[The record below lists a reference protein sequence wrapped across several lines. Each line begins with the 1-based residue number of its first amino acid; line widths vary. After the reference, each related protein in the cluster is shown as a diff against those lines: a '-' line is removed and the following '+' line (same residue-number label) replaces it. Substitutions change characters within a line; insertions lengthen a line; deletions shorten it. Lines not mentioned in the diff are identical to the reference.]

1 MVSPS
6 PRSSSARLPLS
17 PHALPHRK
25 PPSKIVR
32 FRRKCYLS
40 LLSACILVNGILLPA
55 TTGLIAHILAVTHDQ
70 VPEYGGDFKRA
81 SSYLIAASGAV
92 GVLDACV
99 LFVMS
104 LIRDDMP
111 LRWNWS
117 GKEKHREWKLPI
129 HRIATL
135 VALAAVLR
143 GAAAAAYSNYDY
155 WESKQSVEQHLGVNG
170 TYYTPET
177 WICTGA
183 ANNTIIEGD
192 HPEYKWMCREA
203 QGARYLS
210 ILTTIIAAITLLLVL
225 WRWRRRNLDRQY
237 QPVAHSRRPS
247 DAIPF
252 GRVETGLGSEQSS
265 QRMRFN
271 SASSVATLP
280 PQPQEVVGREVY
292 EMPADPIHEMEH
304 HPMVRDSDGLSIS
317 GEPTEYFASDHRNDG
332 QRRRWD
338 ADEEAK

>member
-1 MVSPS
+1 M
-6 PRSSSARLPLS
+6 
-17 PHALPHRK
+17 
-25 PPSKIVR
+25 
-32 FRRKCYLS
+32 
-40 LLSACILVNGILLPA
+40 
-55 TTGLIAHILAVTHDQ
+55 
-70 VPEYGGDFKRA
+70 
-81 SSYLIAASGAV
+81 
-92 GVLDACV
+92 
-99 LFVMS
+99 
-104 LIRDDMP
+104 
-111 LRWNWS
+111 
-117 GKEKHREWKLPI
+117 
-129 HRIATL
+129 
-135 VALAAVLR
+135 LR

-155 WESKQSVEQHLGVNG
+155 WESKQSVEQNLANNG

-210 ILTTIIAAITLLLVL
+210 ILTTIIAGITLLLVL

-252 GRVETGLGSEQSS
+252 GGVESGLGSEQSS

-271 SASSVATLP
+271 SASSMGDP
-280 PQPQEVVGREVY
+280 PAQPQEVVGREVY
-292 EMPADPIHEMEH
+292 EMPTDPIHEMEH

-317 GEPTEYFASDHRNDG
+317 GEPTEYFASDHRNNG
-332 QRRRWD
+332 QQRRWD
-338 ADEEAK
+338 SDEEAN